1 MKGEF
6 TVQFSPKKSKMAF
19 SWNNLKMGPYGK
31 RTDAEKKALEEAAKP
46 EEVA

>member
-19 SWNNLKMGPYGK
+19 SWNNLKMGPYNK
-31 RTDAEKKALEEAAKP
+31 DRAVRYCHDRAKI
-46 EEVA
+46 